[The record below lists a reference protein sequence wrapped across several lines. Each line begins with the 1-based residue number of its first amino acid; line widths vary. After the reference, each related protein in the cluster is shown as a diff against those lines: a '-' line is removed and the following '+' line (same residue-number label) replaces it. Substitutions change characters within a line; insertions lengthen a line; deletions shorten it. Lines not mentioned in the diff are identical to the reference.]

1 MNNSGADEWM
11 ASVVARLGGLP
22 KNYMVFDVESTG
34 LDLSNDLVIQLGYA
48 LVMDK
53 VLVECSSI
61 MVDWTHSRDDEF
73 CQWLDNRMT
82 STRNNM
88 EAKNPGAGMYK
99 HSVAR
104 LKEKGI
110 PAYDAFTHF
119 MDIVKLCRLNKFSFI
134 AHNGLRFDQPMLDRC
149 VKQLRGEDE
158 SFKLDTVSG
167 MYFDTMG
174 LERGS
179 QTKIMPTPSDDW
191 YTFNHRLVYEGGRI
205 FSSLDRHCSNKYNLV
220 NKHSLEGSAH
230 EADFDCR
237 LTHHLF
243 EEFREMAERG
253 AAA

>member
-1 MNNSGADEWM
+1 MIEDVLAL
-11 ASVVARLGGLP
+11 AVRLCIERCRRDDAPVLPRDKREGLP
-22 KNYMVFDVESTG
+22 AGACARWASPTSFNKAIELTLAAAS
-34 LDLSNDLVIQLGYA
+34 SRRALGSA
-48 LVMDK
+48 
-53 VLVECSSI
+53 
-61 MVDWTHSRDDEF
+61 
-73 CQWLDNRMT
+73 
-82 STRNNM
+82 NM

-119 MDIVKLCRLNKFSFI
+119 MDIVKLCRSNKFSFI

-158 SFKLDTVSG
+158 SFKLDTASG

-179 QTKIMPTPSDDW
+179 QTKIMPTQSDDW